1 MAERGSRL
9 SLGPDRAKRAAA
21 RTRAADETTR
31 QRVLRSAVQLFA
43 ERGFHGTGIR
53 DLAAAAG
60 LTTSTLY
67 HYMTNKDDLL
77 VEIMLGTITPLR
89 DAAALIRAEIADPA
103 AAMCAIV
110 EHHVWA
116 HASDRLA
123 TLVTDTELRALSGDR
138 LSAVLAVRDEYE
150 ALWRAAV
157 NAGARAGVFVAPHPD
172 LSTRALLQ
180 MATGVSHWFSP
191 KGQMT
196 LGELCRTY
204 ADNALGLL
212 RAHDADG
219 RAIRRDHLDVPAPNQ
234 FLKG

>member
-1 MAERGSRL
+1 MR
-9 SLGPDRAKRAAA
+9 
-21 RTRAADETTR
+21 
-31 QRVLRSAVQLFA
+31 LFA

-53 DLAAAAG
+53 DLAAAAE

-89 DAAALIRAEIADPA
+89 DAATAIRAEVAEPA
-103 AAMCAIV
+103 TALCTIV

-123 TLVTDTELRALSGDR
+123 TLVTDTELRALSGER
-138 LSAVLAVRDEYE
+138 LRLVLDVRDDYE
-150 ALWRAAV
+150 AQWRAAV
-157 NAGARAGVFVAPHPD
+157 SAGTQAEIFVTPHAD

-191 KGQMT
+191 KGK
-196 LGELCRTY
+196 LKLVELCHLY
-204 ADNALGLL
+204 SDNALALL
-212 RAHDADG
+212 RAQDRVG
-219 RAIRRDHLDVPAPNQ
+219 RPIRRDELSVPAPNH
-234 FLKG
+234 FLTR

>member
-1 MAERGSRL
+1 MPPRSDSAG
-9 SLGPDRAKRAAA
+9 RAAA
-21 RTRAADETTR
+21 RTAKATDETTR
-31 QRVLRSAVQLFA
+31 QRVLRSAVRLFA

-53 DLAAAAG
+53 DLAAAAE

-89 DAAALIRAEIADPA
+89 DAAKAIRAEIADPA
-103 AAMCAIV
+103 TALCAIV

-123 TLVTDTELRALSGDR
+123 TLVTDTELRALAGER
-138 LSAVLAVRDEYE
+138 RRVVLEVRDEYE

-157 NAGARAGVFVAPHPD
+157 NAGARDRVFVAPHPD

-191 KGQMT
+191 KGQMK

-204 ADNALGLL
+204 ADNALALL
-212 RAHDADG
+212 RAQRPDG
-219 RAIRRDHLDVPAPNQ
+219 GMIRRDQLDVPAPDHY
-234 FLKG
+234 LKY